1 MLRTE
6 INLTELARLAGQTS
20 ISHLA
25 RQLGVTRDTI
35 YRWIAGET
43 IPQPRHLLR
52 LGEMMDVTVTVTAK
66 SPQRPAART
75 ISRNG
80 RAAEADKR

>member
-6 INLTELARLAGQTS
+6 INLTELARLADQTS

-43 IPQPRHLLR
+43 IPQPRHLVR
-52 LGEMMDVTVTVTAK
+52 LGEMLDVTVTVTATTRRR
-66 SPQRPAART
+66 S
-75 ISRNG
+75 G
-80 RAAEADKR
+80 